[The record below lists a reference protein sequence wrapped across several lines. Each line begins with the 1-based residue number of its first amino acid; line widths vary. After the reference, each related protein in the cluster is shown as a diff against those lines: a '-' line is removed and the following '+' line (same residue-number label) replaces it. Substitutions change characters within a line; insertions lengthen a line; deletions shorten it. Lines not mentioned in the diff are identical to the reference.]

1 MKLKELDLKQ
11 LKFVRSELKYG
22 SIVNVSYEDS
32 PFTFQIPKGTIVFIE
47 NETLL
52 ENLNNRNIRPFK
64 TYREEVVPMV
74 MEHVKRYESPTYKLV
89 KESKWSWSKH
99 CGCSMCPC
107 SPGFI
112 SDIKDHENHRTLFV
126 TIK

>member
-1 MKLKELDLKQ
+1 MGQITLKE
-11 LKFVRSELKYG
+11 VRIEHETKRGGENKRTHHKMY
-22 SIVNVSYEDS
+22 I
-32 PFTFQIPKGTIVFIE
+32 FIE

-52 ENLNNRNIRPFK
+52 ENLNNRSLRPFK
-64 TYREEVVPMV
+64 MYREEVVPMV
-74 MEHVKRYESPTYKLV
+74 MEHLKRYEPSTYKLV
-89 KESKWSWSKH
+89 KDSKWGWSKH

-112 SDIKDHENHRTLFV
+112 SDISNHENHRTLFV